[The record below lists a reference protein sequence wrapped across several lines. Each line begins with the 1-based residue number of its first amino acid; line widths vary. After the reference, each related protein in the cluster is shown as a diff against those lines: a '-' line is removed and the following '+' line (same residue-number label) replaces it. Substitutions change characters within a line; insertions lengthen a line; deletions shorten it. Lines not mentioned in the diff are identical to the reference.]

1 MRNRV
6 LVAAGTGAV
15 IAFSSAPAAI
25 AADYPV
31 DVSNL
36 KAANVSVTS
45 GGCTN
50 VYFNA
55 KYAVRDS
62 RVDPQYF
69 FASIQADLWLGNK
82 NVDTDYDML
91 QSVSGTWSSSFFWC
105 PYMGFGTFKISGIH
119 GSYSAAIKNSYQW
132 INDAPFSVPDTT
144 TFTIKQGSRFTSAK
158 IRKSGKTRTMT
169 ANASYFKASD
179 WTNAWTPL
187 AKGTKVALQRQAANG
202 KGAWTTVKTVAV
214 GKNGAVSASYAT
226 SATYRYRLSS
236 AGNSVISAA
245 VTGSLLK

>member
-6 LVAAGTGAV
+6 LVATGTGVV
-15 IAFSSAPAAI
+15 IALSSAPAAI

-31 DVSNL
+31 DISNL

-45 GGCTN
+45 GGCRD
-50 VYFNA
+50 VYFSAN
-55 KYAVRDS
+55 Y
-62 RVDPQYF
+62 RVADGRITSDEYF
-69 FASIQADLWLGNK
+69 NMTFYADLWLGGK
-82 NVDTDYDML
+82 NVDNDIDF
-91 QSVSGTWSSSFFWC
+91 VSKRAGTWKDSFFWC
-105 PYMGFGTFKISGIH
+105 PFEGFGTFKISGLH
-119 GSYSAAIKNSYQW
+119 GDYDGMNDDYDWSDGQWSA
-132 INDAPFSVPDTT
+132 PDTA
-144 TFTIKQGSRFTSAK
+144 TFTIKQGSRFTGAR
-158 IRKSGKTRTMT
+158 ITKSGKTRTLT
-169 ANASYFKASD
+169 ANASYFKAID

-226 SATYRYRLSS
+226 SATYRYRLSTS
-236 AGNSVISAA
+236 GNSVIGAA

>member
-25 AADYPV
+25 AAGYPV
-31 DVSNL
+31 DISNL
-36 KAANVSVTS
+36 KAGNVSVTS
-45 GGCTN
+45 GACTK

-55 KYAVRDS
+55 KYAVRDT

-82 NVDTDYDML
+82 NVDTDYGML
-91 QSVSGTWSSSFFWC
+91 QSVSGTWSSNFFWC
-105 PYMGFGTFKISGIH
+105 PFMGFGTFRIAGIH
-119 GSYSAAIKNSYQW
+119 GSYSAAVKNSYEW
-132 INDAPFSVPDTT
+132 IDDAPFSAPDTT

-158 IRKSGKTRTMT
+158 IRTSGKTRTMT

-179 WTNAWTPL
+179 WTNAWMPL
-187 AKGTKVALQRQAANG
+187 NKGTYVALQRQAANG
-202 KGAWTTVKTVAV
+202 KGAWSTVKVVSV
-214 GKNGAVSASYAT
+214 GKNGAVSASYST
-226 SATYRYRLSS
+226 SATYRYRLWTG
-236 AGNSVISAA
+236 GNSVISAA
-245 VTGSLLK
+245 VTGSFLK